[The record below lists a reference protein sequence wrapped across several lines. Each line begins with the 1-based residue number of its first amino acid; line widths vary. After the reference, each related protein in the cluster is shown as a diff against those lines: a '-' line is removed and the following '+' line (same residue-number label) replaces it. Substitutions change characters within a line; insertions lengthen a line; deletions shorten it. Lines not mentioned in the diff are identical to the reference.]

1 MSFNILVKLGEGLVS
16 MFWQSCEVKK
26 FVITLLERYSKSTDN
41 DIDDMVV
48 DLVRGKLLNNCWI
61 KI

>member
-48 DLVRGKLLNNCWI
+48 DLVRGKLLNNC
-61 KI
+61 

>member
-1 MSFNILVKLGEGLVS
+1 MSFNILVKLGESLVA

-48 DLVRGKLLNNCWI
+48 DLVRGKLLKNC
-61 KI
+61 